1 MLLSISRRLK
11 TGWNL
16 IIIIIIIIITAPHQQ
31 GVFVFHSVGPRLGPL
46 GI

>member
-16 IIIIIIIIITAPHQQ
+16 IIIIIIIITAPHQQ